1 MWKESFLKTFV
12 CKLNKKR
19 LPLFYAALFFWLCFT
34 ASAAADTDTPQPA
47 QTAAAENRI
56 HITADELI
64 TNTNERIVEFI
75 GHVKA
80 IQGTTVLTSNRLKVF
95 YKASPQPQQ
104 QLKAQSDSISRIV
117 AQGNVRIVFDN
128 QVAEA
133 EQADYVAAEKIII
146 LTGKETKITSGNNS
160 ISGTKITL
168 YRGEGK
174 IQVESNKDK
183 RVEAFFY
190 SQEDT
195 LGISSGTSA
204 P

>member
-1 MWKESFLKTFV
+1 MKTLP
-12 CKLNKKR
+12 CKLHQNR
-19 LPLFYAALFFWLCFT
+19 LPACCAAIFFLLCFT
-34 ASAAADTDTPQPA
+34 ASAAADTDTLPPA
-47 QTAAAENRI
+47 QPDDAANRI

-95 YKASPQPQQ
+95 YKASPQSQQ
-104 QLKAQSDSISRIV
+104 PLKAQSDSISKIV
-117 AQGNVRIVFDN
+117 AQGNVRIVFDD

-133 EQADYVAAEKIII
+133 EQAEYMAAEKIII
-146 LTGKETKITSGNNS
+146 LTGNQTKITSGNNS